1 MLIDINAYVG
11 HWPFRR
17 LNHNT
22 CAALIDRMDQFG
34 VDLSVISNL
43 HGAFYQ
49 NTQSANEELNETL
62 TENPRYRERLIP
74 FAVINPI
81 YAGWKHDLEV
91 CSEEYGMRGVR
102 LYPRYHNYELTNPSC
117 LELVRRARD
126 RDMPIALSLRMVD
139 SRATSWMDLERGS
152 EWSIGDILPL
162 LREVPDARY
171 MVLNIVGNPYLD
183 EEEAEYIQNAD
194 MIMDTAGRGLRRLGE
209 LLDLYGEDK
218 FAFGTHFPILDYVTG
233 GLRVESLREE
243 EADEGMKDLLR
254 HGNAQRILG
263 L

>member
-43 HGAFYQ
+43 HGVFYQ
-49 NTQSANEELNETL
+49 NTQSANEELNEML
-62 TENPRYRERLIP
+62 TENPQYRERLIP

-81 YAGWKHDLEV
+81 YAGWEHDLEV
-91 CSEEYGMRGVR
+91 CSEEYGMKGVR

-126 RDMPIALSLRMVD
+126 RGMPIALSLRMVD

-162 LREVPDARY
+162 LQEVPDARY

-183 EEEAEYIQNAD
+183 EEEAEYIRNAD
-194 MIMDTAGRGLRRLGE
+194 FLLDTAGRGLRRLGE
-209 LLDLYGEDK
+209 LLALYGEDK

-233 GLRVESLREE
+233 GLRVESLRED
-243 EADEGMKDLLR
+243 EADERTKELLR
-254 HGNAQRILG
+254 HGNAQRL
-263 L
+263 LQL